1 MSVGALHVGF
11 PDPGSVE
18 IMAVPERVITHS
30 EVEAQEILCGSSS
43 NPSLP
48 GSTEAGVVTTCHV
61 GVAEVGSVEIT
72 VRSAL
77 SRATH
82 SDVVGHEMPMSPEL
96 STMAGALHVGIG
108 TVGSVEI
115 TVRPASSMPTHS
127 EVEGHAMS
135 VRAVLSTVAGTPHVG
150 VDAAGSVEIT
160 AWPRLSTAT
169 HSEAEEHETS

>member
-1 MSVGALHVGF
+1 MSVGALHVGL

-18 IMAVPERVITHS
+18 IMAVPEPVITHS
-30 EVEAQEILCGSSS
+30 EVEAQEILRGSSS

-61 GVAEVGSVEIT
+61 GVAEVGSVEIA

-82 SDVVGHEMPMSPEL
+82 SDVVGHEMPMSPES
-96 STMAGALHVGIG
+96 STVVGALHTGLG
-108 TVGSVEI
+108 AVGSVEI

-127 EVEGHAMS
+127 EVEGHTMS
-135 VRAVLSTVAGTPHVG
+135 VRAVLSMVAGALHVG
-150 VDAAGSVEIT
+150 VAAAGSAEIA

-169 HSEAEEHETS
+169 HSDADEHETS